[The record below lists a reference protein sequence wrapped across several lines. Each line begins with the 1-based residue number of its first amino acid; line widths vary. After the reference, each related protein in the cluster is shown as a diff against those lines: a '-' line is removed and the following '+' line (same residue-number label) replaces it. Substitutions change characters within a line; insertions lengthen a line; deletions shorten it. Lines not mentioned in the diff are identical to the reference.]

1 MRYTEAATEARKQKW
16 DRGGQAHAVPVNV
29 LNNRGQ
35 TRKQTPW
42 DSRCAATKPVTN
54 QHAQQSAITGGRGL
68 WIAAR

>member
-1 MRYTEAATEARKQKW
+1 M
-16 DRGGQAHAVPVNV
+16 PVNV
-29 LNNRGQ
+29 YNKSGQ